1 MIEVIVIL
9 SAFSLLSISLNI
21 SLIWY
26 VKRTT
31 SNLLFISENLSF
43 LKDSVDSFT
52 KHIKKVSELDMFYG
66 DETLGFLIDHAVALQ
81 DRISEFNDIIQL
93 SEEEEIIL
101 DDREY
106 EIEGQGEGEAS
117 SPSSSEIRSTEK
129 KHVFYGGTRRGNN

>member
-1 MIEVIVIL
+1 MVETIVIL
-9 SAFSLLSISLNI
+9 SAFSLLSVSLNI

-26 VKRTT
+26 VKKTT
-31 SNLLFISENLSF
+31 SSLLFISENLSF
-43 LKDSVDSFT
+43 LKESVDSFA

-106 EIEGQGEGEAS
+106 EIEGQGEASS
-117 SPSSSEIRSTEK
+117 SPSSEAIRATDK